1 MGCRFGFL
9 QNPRTLNPNNQ
20 ADEEERRRRRGRIGG
35 DGGRALHRSRLSLT
49 SVSRARS
56 ACRALCVLQERIAK
70 LEASVQGG
78 GVAGVV
84 GQEELLVSLVE
95 LRGKLLK
102 VKAEHE
108 AEKEKLVSENKKLQY
123 QVLHLKRAVQEAD
136 NKIGIKTASG

>member
-1 MGCRFGFL
+1 
-9 QNPRTLNPNNQ
+9 
-20 ADEEERRRRRGRIGG
+20 
-35 DGGRALHRSRLSLT
+35 
-49 SVSRARS
+49 
-56 ACRALCVLQERIAK
+56 

-78 GVAGVV
+78 GGVV

-136 NKIGIKTASG
+136 NKIGIKTVSG

>member
-1 MGCRFGFL
+1 MGCGIGFL

-20 ADEEERRRRRGRIGG
+20 EDEEEEEELAAMADARSI
-35 DGGRALHRSRLSLT
+35 DLDSLLHPFHERALL
-49 SVSRARS
+49 AE
-56 ACRALCVLQERIAK
+56 ERIAK

-136 NKIGIKTASG
+136 NKIGIKTVSG